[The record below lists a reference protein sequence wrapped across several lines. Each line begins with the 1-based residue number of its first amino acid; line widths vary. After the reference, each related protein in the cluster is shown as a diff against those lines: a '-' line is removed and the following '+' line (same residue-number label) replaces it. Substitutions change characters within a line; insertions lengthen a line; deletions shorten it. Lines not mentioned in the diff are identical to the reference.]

1 MIMFI
6 IALFQYKIRN
16 YINISDIFVTL
27 SNAKEFKG
35 FSGSSQVY
43 TGCLNSPVSLFKSH
57 FCGISQSRPRN
68 TQKKEEVL
76 NCHPALPSFTL

>member
-35 FSGSSQVY
+35 FSGSRQVY
-43 TGCLNSPVSLFKSH
+43 TGCLKLSCQLV
-57 FCGISQSRPRN
+57 
-68 TQKKEEVL
+68 
-76 NCHPALPSFTL
+76 